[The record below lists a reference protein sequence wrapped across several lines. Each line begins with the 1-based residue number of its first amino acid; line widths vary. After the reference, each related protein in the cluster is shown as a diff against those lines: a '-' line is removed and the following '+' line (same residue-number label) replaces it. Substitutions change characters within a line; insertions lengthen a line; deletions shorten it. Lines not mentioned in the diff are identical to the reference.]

1 MESVLWGGF
10 MVVPKD
16 IAELLI
22 EDGKRRVICTLDE
35 DKVFQCAIMRANGLY
50 FINVG
55 KPLRQKFNL
64 KLGQKFN
71 IVMAKD
77 ESEYGMEIAEEL
89 EALLNQDDLF
99 STQFH
104 ALTPGKQRSLMYI
117 VLKLKAADK
126 RIVKSLAIAEHLAE
140 ANGKLYFKQL
150 NEKIKELN
158 QRYA

>member
-1 MESVLWGGF
+1 

-71 IVMAKD
+71 IVLAKTN
-77 ESEYGMEIAEEL
+77 L
-89 EALLNQDDLF
+89 
-99 STQFH
+99 ST
-104 ALTPGKQRSLMYI
+104 GWK
-117 VLKLKAADK
+117 
-126 RIVKSLAIAEHLAE
+126 
-140 ANGKLYFKQL
+140 
-150 NEKIKELN
+150 
-158 QRYA
+158 